1 MALDTLT
8 NDDIVKLRSYF
19 TEGSQVL
26 GDMEA
31 LKEGLA
37 ETTKALATEL
47 NVKPAELT
55 AALKIHH
62 KQSLID
68 HQEKN
73 ATIESIL
80 EAAGK

>member
-1 MALDTLT
+1 MALDALT
-8 NDDIVKLRSYF
+8 NDDIVKLRSFF

-47 NVKPAELT
+47 NVKPGELT

-62 KQSLID
+62 KQSLME
-68 HQEKN
+68 HQDKMS
-73 ATIESIL
+73 TIESIL

>member
-8 NDDIVKLRSYF
+8 NDDIVKLRSFF